1 MTGGS
6 CIRPWRSSDL
16 DSLVRHANDRA
27 VWLNLRDR
35 FPHPYTR
42 TDGEHWL
49 EFVDTVSRL

>member
-16 DSLVRHANDRA
+16 DSLVGHANDRA